1 MDNGDG
7 GEGKVESGPPKLSS
21 DIFVPHTD
29 PIVLYRTVNAG
40 ENPQKICIHRKTKN
54 FPKHLTVLKIRINS

>member
-21 DIFVPHTD
+21 DIFVPLTD
-29 PIVLYRTVNAG
+29 PIVLHWPLQNCKYRGKSTKDLNTQ
-40 ENPQKICIHRKTKN
+40 EN
-54 FPKHLTVLKIRINS
+54 